1 MVDHKKEFEKN
12 LLELCSSLY
21 QTQED
26 TNVSSQEIEQ
36 FQKNL
41 VVVLP
46 CGGESKRMA
55 ALSQDKHKTALTLP
69 GGDTLLSRM
78 IRSYAEQGAREF
90 VLLVGMHADSLIQS
104 TQSLLQ
110 GLKNIT
116 IKYSPDPEK
125 PVGRGGAILHAREK
139 GFIPKDCSIIVHN
152 ADDQIAGYPGNF
164 FYDICKAHIAT
175 QKKGGCATAIV
186 ALLTSFAYT
195 AMKVEQGKV
204 VGMASKPQIP
214 IPAHIGVSIL
224 GQEAQQRFQDLFDYS
239 GKKDF
244 EEHLFPLLIEEQ
256 KLYAFG
262 IPGNTW
268 YAINTPKE
276 YEIFVKLLGQT

>member
-1 MVDHKKEFEKN
+1 MLNHKKEFENN

-21 QTQED
+21 QEEED
-26 TNVSSQEIEQ
+26 IAQEIEE
-36 FQKNL
+36 FQKNT
-41 VVVLP
+41 VIVLP

-55 ALSQDKHKTALTLP
+55 ALAQDKHKTALTIP
-69 GGDTLLSRM
+69 GGNTLLSRM
-78 IRSYAEQGAREF
+78 IRSYAEEGAKEF
-90 VLLVGMHADSLIQS
+90 VLLVGIHADSLIQS
-104 TQSLLQ
+104 TDALLKD
-110 GLKNIT
+110 LKNIT

-125 PVGRGGAILHAREK
+125 PVGRGGAVLHAKEK
-139 GFIPKDCSIIVHN
+139 GFIPPDSSIIVHN

-164 FYDICKAHIAT
+164 FHDICKAHIIT

-195 AMKVEQGKV
+195 AMKIEKGKV
-204 VGMASKPQIP
+204 VSMASKPQIP

-224 GQEAQQRFQDLFDYS
+224 GQEAQKRFQDLFDYS
-239 GKKDF
+239 AKKDF
-244 EEHLFPLLIEEQ
+244 EEHLFPLLIEEG
-256 KLYAFG
+256 KLCAFG

-276 YEIFVKLLGQT
+276 YETFLKAIVDPSH